1 MFLSFSRPNRQ
12 NEKVQTASPVWK
24 PDVLGPDFAC
34 AELALGSDAEG
45 SVVATLVRYL
55 PAPRRRSLWARLRKA
70 PQPKAEK
77 TDVVYVHGWSDYFFQ
92 RHLAEYWRRQG
103 ARFYA
108 IDLRKYGRSL
118 RPGQTPGYIENLT
131 EYDAEINAALNAI
144 GHGAKQHQ
152 RKLVLMGHSTGG
164 LVLSLWASRHPGR
177 ADALILNSPWLEYQL
192 TAAMR
197 ALVEP
202 VLGLQSKVAPRAL
215 LPNPDLGFYN
225 RSQSKRRGGEWEF
238 NEAWRPE
245 KAFSVRAAWLR
256 AVLAG
261 HTSVASGLKIGAPIL
276 VLLSDRS
283 RLTARWSE
291 KMRESDVVIDVETT
305 ATRAPRLGR
314 RVTVVRIPHAMHD
327 VVLSNKRA
335 RSTAFA
341 EISRWIGAYL

>member
-1 MFLSFSRPNRQ
+1 M
-12 NEKVQTASPVWK
+12 QTASPLWK
-24 PDVLGPDFAC
+24 PDVLGPDFES
-34 AELALGSDAEG
+34 AELELGSDTEG
-45 SVVATLVRYL
+45 PVVATLVRYL
-55 PAPRRRSLWARLRKA
+55 PAPRRRSLWARLRKV
-70 PQPKAEK
+70 PQPKAEN

-103 ARFYA
+103 ARFFA

-118 RPGQTPGYIENLT
+118 RPGQTPGYIEDLT
-131 EYDAEINAALNAI
+131 EYDAEINAALSAI

-197 ALVEP
+197 AVVEP
-202 VLGLQSKVAPRAL
+202 VLDWQRKIAPRAL

-225 RSQSKRRGGEWEF
+225 RTQSKRRGGEWEY
-238 NEAWRPE
+238 NETWRPE

-261 HTSVASGLKIGAPIL
+261 HTSVASGLKISAPIL

-283 RLTARWSE
+283 MLTARWSE
-291 KMRESDVVIDVETT
+291 KMREADLVIDVETT
-305 ATRAPRLGR
+305 AIRAPRLGR

-327 VVLSNKRA
+327 VVLSKKRA